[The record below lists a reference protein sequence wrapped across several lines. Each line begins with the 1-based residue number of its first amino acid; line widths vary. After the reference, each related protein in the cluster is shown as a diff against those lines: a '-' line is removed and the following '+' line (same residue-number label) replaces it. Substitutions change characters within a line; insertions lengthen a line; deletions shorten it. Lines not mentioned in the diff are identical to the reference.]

1 MAAEAEE
8 RVRGLNSHFK
18 PLLTRRGIPPASSK
32 RYPHVH
38 SSFFPS
44 RRLHCYPLLS
54 PVPPRAPATNTLS
67 TAMAALA
74 STTLTQSNVRANHG
88 RTTNHLARARATALR
103 APARPTIPAR
113 QRVGHLA
120 LTRGVNLN
128 TDISRVAE
136 FKRHE
141 KDSGSSEVQIALLT
155 SRVAQLTAHLKEN
168 RKDYACQRGL
178 QQILARRKK
187 LMKYLFSND
196 RAAFDRVVAELG
208 IREKLSKQI

>member
-1 MAAEAEE
+1 MCI
-8 RVRGLNSHFK
+8 RL
-18 PLLTRRGIPPASSK
+18 SSL
-32 RYPHVH
+32 PGG
-38 SSFFPS
+38 
-44 RRLHCYPLLS
+44 LHCYPLLS